1 MTLPNDVTAD
11 PDKRP
16 APPFIEAVIP
26 VASLI
31 LLVALSYYLFG
42 DAGANG
48 PNQVA
53 LITAAMIGVFLAWR
67 RGYTLHELGEA
78 AIASVGSGIG
88 AIFIL
93 FAVGGLIGTW
103 AMSGTLVAMVY
114 YGLQILNPNYFYMTA
129 AAICA
134 VVSCGIGSSWTVVGT
149 IGIGLM
155 GISANMGLDPA
166 ISAGAIISGA
176 YFGDTTSPLSD
187 STNLSAGVGNTNLYE
202 HIREVAPTSLAAL
215 AISLCIFWFLG
226 SPGSFDAS
234 DKMLAIRNAFHITPV
249 LFLPLLVVAV
259 LAVLKL
265 PPFTT
270 IFIGSLVG
278 GVLAAF
284 LAPERVLAFAG
295 SNPEIPSWLGCIKG
309 VWRALASGYVS
320 TTGHEA
326 LDELASRGGMRSMLT
341 TIWLIIA
348 AFAFG
353 GIAEKTGILDRL
365 ITPIVNAAKST
376 GSLIACL
383 VVAVLATSIATADQ
397 YLAIVLPGRM
407 FKRSFAERG
416 FKPVVLT
423 RSVGASATPTSAL
436 IPWNSCGAY
445 LAATLGVATFSYAPY
460 AIFNIAS
467 PLLVIAAGYVGFS
480 ILRAA
485 PASPNVV
492 NDPGARVPDKNE
504 KAIDDT

>member
-1 MTLPNDVTAD
+1 M
-11 PDKRP
+11 
-16 APPFIEAVIP
+16 
-26 VASLI
+26 
-31 LLVALSYYLFG
+31 
-42 DAGANG
+42 
-48 PNQVA
+48 
-53 LITAAMIGVFLAWR
+53 
-67 RGYTLHELGEA
+67 
-78 AIASVGSGIG
+78 
-88 AIFIL
+88 
-93 FAVGGLIGTW
+93 
-103 AMSGTLVAMVY
+103 
-114 YGLQILNPNYFYMTA
+114 
-129 AAICA
+129 
-134 VVSCGIGSSWTVVGT
+134 
-149 IGIGLM
+149 
-155 GISANMGLDPA
+155 
-166 ISAGAIISGA
+166 
-176 YFGDTTSPLSD
+176 
-187 STNLSAGVGNTNLYE
+187 
-202 HIREVAPTSLAAL
+202 
-215 AISLCIFWFLG
+215 
-226 SPGSFDAS
+226 
-234 DKMLAIRNAFHITPV
+234 
-249 LFLPLLVVAV
+249 
-259 LAVLKL
+259 
-265 PPFTT
+265 
-270 IFIGSLVG
+270 
-278 GVLAAF
+278 
-284 LAPERVLAFAG
+284 
-295 SNPEIPSWLGCIKG
+295 
-309 VWRALASGYVS
+309 WRALASGYVS

-326 LDELASRGGMRSMLT
+326 LDELASRGGMRSLLT